1 MEITEKIKILLKRY
15 GASDEEIENFMQDL
29 ENFVEEKA
37 EEVAKEKIEEVFD
50 ADEEKSKV
58 RRFFLTALSG

>member
-15 GASDEEIENFMQDL
+15 GANDEEIENFMQDL

-50 ADEEKSKV
+50 ADEESD
-58 RRFFLTALSG
+58 FEIGE

>member
-1 MEITEKIKILLKRY
+1 MEIIEKIKILLKRY

-50 ADEEKSKV
+50 ADEESD
-58 RRFFLTALSG
+58 FEIGE

>member
-37 EEVAKEKIEEVFD
+37 EEVFA
-50 ADEEKSKV
+50 
-58 RRFFLTALSG
+58 

>member
-1 MEITEKIKILLKRY
+1 MEITDKIKILLKRY

-50 ADEEKSKV
+50 ADEESD
-58 RRFFLTALSG
+58 FEIGE

>member
-1 MEITEKIKILLKRY
+1 MEEKIRKLLKRY

-50 ADEEKSKV
+50 ADEESD
-58 RRFFLTALSG
+58 FEIGE

>member
-15 GASDEEIENFMQDL
+15 GASDEEIETFMQDL

-50 ADEEKSKV
+50 ADEESD
-58 RRFFLTALSG
+58 FEIGE

>member
-50 ADEEKSKV
+50 ADEESD
-58 RRFFLTALSG
+58 FEIGE

>member
-37 EEVAKEKIEEVFD
+37 EEVAKEKIDEVFD
-50 ADEEKSKV
+50 ADEESD
-58 RRFFLTALSG
+58 FEIGE